1 MKYVEYTE
9 KAVQQEG
16 TEEAIVILNQSGP
29 GDSVDRRESKEEVW
43 NMSND
48 VTLNNVPLP
57 G

>member
-9 KAVQQEG
+9 KAVQPEG

>member
-16 TEEAIVILNQSGP
+16 TEEAIVILNQSGL